1 MTSEAEARRAL
12 ATYEAMVHAEAYRL
26 KLGARYGAALDR
38 EDLYAEGRVAVLEAL
53 ERYEG
58 FGVDE
63 RTWVRV
69 RVRQRMLD
77 VLRRFDLL
85 SRDEEDFL
93 AQRGRWRASGEDLE
107 ERERARL
114 LQARALVSFD
124 GAGFA
129 QTERDASVDE
139 EVARRQLLRRIAR
152 GITMLPSR
160 QRTAMELMLYEGLLL
175 REIGERMG
183 ITEAGACYLQR
194 CAVERL
200 RLVLGRYGKRAALK
214 ARAA

>member
-1 MTSEAEARRAL
+1 MTSDADARRAL
-12 ATYEAMVHAEAYRL
+12 ATYEKMVRAEACRL

-38 EDLYAEGRVAVLEAL
+38 EDLRAEGRMAVLEAL

-77 VLRRFDLL
+77 ALRQFDLL

-93 AQRGRWRASGEDLE
+93 AQRGRWRTAGDGPE

-114 LQARALVSFD
+114 LQVRALVSFD

-129 QTERDASVDE
+129 EVERVASVDE
-139 EVARRQLLRRIAR
+139 EVARRQLLRRVAR
-152 GITMLPSR
+152 GIAMLPSR
-160 QRTAMELMLYEGLLL
+160 QRTAVELLLYEGLSLS
-175 REIGERMG
+175 EIGERMG

-194 CAVERL
+194 CAIAGL
-200 RLVLGRYGKRAALK
+200 RLMLARYGKRAALK
-214 ARAA
+214 ARSA